1 MLKTSAC
8 MASKTMGKKTAK
20 KSSSPKRKPKKKK
33 GKRLQK
39 ALRRLVYAAIALILI
54 SGIVFGGYQMFSSSA
69 EEFAEIDG
77 QETPIVCIRVKEN
90 YGREIDSCAKLL
102 GMPPTYLKS
111 LACLECSGRVDVP
124 KRYEK
129 HIYRR
134 LKKVRSGER
143 SAYEGVTTAMIR
155 DASDEAL
162 KNLATSWGPFQIMG
176 YKCLHLNI
184 NVADL
189 RGKNA
194 VYWGIKWIHDEYGH
208 LLKRGRYRDAFHYH
222 NTGRIFPADG
232 NPTTYD
238 KNYVPNGLEYMRYF

>member
-1 MLKTSAC
+1 
-8 MASKTMGKKTAK
+8 MATKKTAK
-20 KSSSPKRKPKKKK
+20 KTSAKTGKSSSASKKSLKKTTKKIRKTLNR
-33 GKRLQK
+33 GFLIG
-39 ALRRLVYAAIALILI
+39 AATLVVF
-54 SGIVFGGYQMFSSSA
+54 GIVFGGYRIYSSSA
-69 EEFAEIDG
+69 EDLSELGEN
-77 QETPIVCIRVKEN
+77 EVPLVCERVNEN
-90 YGREIDSCAKLL
+90 YGAEIDSCAKLL
-102 GMPPTYLKS
+102 GMPPQYLKS
-111 LACLECSGRVDVP
+111 LACLECSGRTDVP
-124 KRYEK
+124 KRFEK

-134 LKKVRSGER
+134 LKKVRSGDKPE
-143 SAYEGVTTAMIR
+143 YEGVTTAMIR

-189 RGKNA
+189 RGNDA
-194 VYWGIKWIHDEYGH
+194 VYWGIKWIRDEYGH
-208 LLKRGRYRDAFHYH
+208 LLKKGRYRDAFHYH